1 MGGLSSKTKVHA
13 MRTIGAIFCEIFIS
27 FAIFGS
33 DNVKIIAIIFAII
46 LHTSIAFFLGITS
59 FSIIM
64 IGGAIYSLLPDRF
77 AYERG
82 VFSDGEKMDS

>member
-1 MGGLSSKTKVHA
+1 MKA
-13 MRTIGAIFCEIFIS
+13 TIVRRCAHHWCYFCEIFIS

-33 DNVKIIAIIFAII
+33 DNVKIIAIIFAMYSTYIDCV
-46 LHTSIAFFLGITS
+46 FLGITS

-64 IGGAIYSLLPDRF
+64 IRGAIYSLLPDRF

-82 VFSDGEKMDS
+82 VFPDGEKLDS

>member
-1 MGGLSSKTKVHA
+1 

-33 DNVKIIAIIFAII
+33 DNVKIIAIIFCYYSTYIDCV
-46 LHTSIAFFLGITS
+46 FLGITS

-64 IGGAIYSLLPDRF
+64 IGGAIYFLLPDRF

-82 VFSDGEKMDS
+82 VFPDGEKLDS

>member
-1 MGGLSSKTKVHA
+1 MKATIVHRCA
-13 MRTIGAIFCEIFIS
+13 HHWCYFCEIFIS

-82 VFSDGEKMDS
+82 VFSDGEKLDS